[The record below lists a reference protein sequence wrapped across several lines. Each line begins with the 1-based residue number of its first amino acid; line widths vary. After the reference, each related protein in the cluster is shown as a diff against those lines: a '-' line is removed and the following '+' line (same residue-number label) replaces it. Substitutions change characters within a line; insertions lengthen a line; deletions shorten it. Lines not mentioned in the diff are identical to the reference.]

1 MKKNIILVGFMGT
14 GKTVVGK
21 IVAEKLKMQFI
32 DTDKIIEEKEK
43 DRIPR
48 IFQVKGEEYFRE
60 VEEKVVEEVS
70 KKENCVISAGGGAI
84 IREKNFNNLK
94 RNGIIICLEAEPSII
109 LLRTSKTEDRP
120 LLLKNKDVISTI
132 SAFIL
137 THSSTISGKNL
148 FIFWDSFSINSKI
161 FLLFITPYLIISA
174 IPCFISLSGNVF
186 KVPRFMKIHSG

>member
-21 IVAEKLKMQFI
+21 IVAEKLKMEFI

-48 IFQVKGEEYFRE
+48 IFQVKGEKYFRE

-70 KKENCVISAGGGAI
+70 KKENCVIATGGGAI

-132 SAFIL
+132 RHLIKLRKPYYDKADYKIDTTPLSPEQVSEKI
-137 THSSTISGKNL
+137 IEIWRKENEKN
-148 FIFWDSFSINSKI
+148 
-161 FLLFITPYLIISA
+161 
-174 IPCFISLSGNVF
+174 
-186 KVPRFMKIHSG
+186 